1 MWNHRIAFFAGVILA
16 LAALPLLAGADAR
29 IKARLGK
36 VLSPGYEIGPI
47 KETPIKGLF
56 EVVVGADVIYVSG
69 DGEYMIDGRLID
81 LANQKDLTEPRR
93 AMIRKQAIDKV
104 GEDRMVIF
112 APDKYK
118 HTITVFTDIDCGY
131 CRKLHR
137 QIADYGAE
145 GIRVRYL
152 FFPRAGVNSD
162 SFRKS
167 VSVWCADDRRQALT
181 DAKAGKSLETRS
193 CKNPV
198 KDHLELGK
206 QLGVSGTPAIV
217 LESGDLVPGY
227 VPAKRLAAMLNAK
240 GR

>member
-1 MWNHRIAFFAGVILA
+1 MWNHRIAFFAGVLSA
-16 LAALPLLAGADAR
+16 LAALPVLAGADAK
-29 IKARLGK
+29 IKAQLKK
-36 VLSPGYEIGPI
+36 VLSPGYEIGSI
-47 KETPIKGLF
+47 QETPIKGLF

-69 DGEYMIDGRLID
+69 DGKYMVDGRLID
-81 LANQKDLTEPRR
+81 LTSQKDLTEPRR
-93 AMIRKQAIDKV
+93 AMIRKQAVDQV

-112 APDKYK
+112 APAEYK

-137 QIADYGAE
+137 QIADYGTE

-152 FFPRAGVNSD
+152 FFPRAGIDSD
-162 SFRKS
+162 SFKES

-181 DAKAGKSLETRS
+181 DAKAGKSLETKS

-206 QLGVSGTPAIV
+206 QLGISGTPAIL